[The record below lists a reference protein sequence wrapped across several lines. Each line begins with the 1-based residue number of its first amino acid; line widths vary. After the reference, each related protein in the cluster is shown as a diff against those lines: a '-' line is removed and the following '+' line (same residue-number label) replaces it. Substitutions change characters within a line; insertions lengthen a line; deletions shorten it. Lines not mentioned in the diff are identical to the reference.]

1 MASLKDVARLAGVSM
16 MTVSRVMH
24 NAESVRPATRDRV
37 LQAIQ
42 TLNYVPDLSAR
53 KMRAQGRKPSTL
65 AVLAQDTATTP
76 FSVDILLA
84 IEQTAS
90 EFGWNSFL
98 INIFSEDDAAR
109 AARQLLAHRPD
120 GIIYTTMGLRHI
132 TLPESLYG
140 ENIVLANCVADDPA
154 LPSYIPD
161 DYTAQYES
169 TQHLLAAG
177 YRQPLCFWLPESALA
192 TGYRRQGFEQAWRD
206 AGRDLAEVKQF
217 HMATGDDHYTDL
229 ASLLNDHFKSGK

>member
-1 MASLKDVARLAGVSM
+1 
-16 MTVSRVMH
+16 
-24 NAESVRPATRDRV
+24 
-37 LQAIQ
+37 
-42 TLNYVPDLSAR
+42 
-53 KMRAQGRKPSTL
+53 
-65 AVLAQDTATTP
+65 
-76 FSVDILLA
+76 
-84 IEQTAS
+84 
-90 EFGWNSFL
+90 
-98 INIFSEDDAAR
+98 
-109 AARQLLAHRPD
+109 
-120 GIIYTTMGLRHI
+120 MGLRHI

-229 ASLLNDHFKSGK
+229 ASLLNDHFKSGKPDFDVLICGNDRAAFVAYQVLLAKGGTYPAGCRRNGL